1 MWVDVVGVAECV
13 VEVEIGV
20 EVEAGAAADEVS
32 SSSQSSS
39 SLESSSSSLS
49 QSSSSLPELRTWVAV
64 AEAEE
69 AVEEARLAGLHS
81 AARFFA
87 SVSVAYSRVM
97 IN

>member
-1 MWVDVVGVAECV
+1 MGVAVCV
-13 VEVEIGV
+13 AEV
-20 EVEAGAAADEVS
+20 EVEAGTAAVEVS
-32 SSSQSSS
+32 SS
-39 SLESSSSSLS
+39 S

-87 SVSVAYSRVM
+87 SVSVAYSRAT